1 MMTPVHNAWSVV
13 AGPVYDEPPAP
24 PLSPTRRDELR
35 AELATARAAG
45 QPVRLDVA
53 LVLALIDAAEP
64 GPAVDYEARIEDH
77 ERSVV
82 YRARVDSRGD
92 LTRLAV
98 EVEGAWIDDN
108 VLRRVPVARIRRV
121 ALNKIAEAQ
130 SLGADA
136 FILTFAG
143 DLSERPSLDVIADLM
158 AAGRTRGEI
167 HAIYPNVPLPT
178 IGRWMAQV
186 RKHEAAPAAQQTTDD
201 D

>member
-13 AGPVYDEPPAP
+13 AGPVHDEPPAP

-35 AELATARAAG
+35 AELAAARDVG
-45 QPVRLDVA
+45 QPVRLDAA
-53 LVLALIDAAEP
+53 LVLSLLDAAEP
-64 GPAVDYEARIEDH
+64 GPVVDYEARIEDH

-136 FILTFAG
+136 FILTFPG
-143 DLSERPSLDVIADLM
+143 DLSERPTLDVIADLM

-167 HAIYPNVPLPT
+167 HALYPDVPLPT
-178 IGRWMAQV
+178 LGRWMGQV
-186 RKHEAAPAAQQTTDD
+186 RKYEAARAAKQTTDGE
-201 D
+201 